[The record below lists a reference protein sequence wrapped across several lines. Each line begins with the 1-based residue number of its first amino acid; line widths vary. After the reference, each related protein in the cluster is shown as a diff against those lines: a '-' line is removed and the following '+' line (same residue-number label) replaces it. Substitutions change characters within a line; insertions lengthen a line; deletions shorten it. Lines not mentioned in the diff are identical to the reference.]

1 MSRIIIVIISLL
13 ALSACNPAG
22 GSSTPSATSA
32 HDATIENITNEEEF
46 YSESNISMENCHGTS
61 DVEQTVTRTE
71 TTTVE
76 VQIGTDLA
84 AELEGFVKAR
94 LETRFNVRI
103 NETKEVSQSFTVRVQ
118 AASSVEYKI
127 RWYETWRV
135 GELVIEELS
144 MRIPFRVRTGL
155 EGRLGTG
162 QPQSCSAVTA
172 VAQTSPSPEIAPT
185 TQAVATTAVPTT
197 PAPTGCTLTVLIA
210 DLNFRSGPSV
220 AYEIYRYLPIDSTA
234 PIIGRNGNWWYI
246 NYNGS
251 VGWVS
256 ALPDYTRAEGNCSS
270 VPSVNAPPLPP
281 TVRPTTQAP
290 VIVTTTAAP
299 VTPRRSLL
307 RCLGGEAYPD
317 LIESWELSEDGIVWT
332 FHLTQDVILADGNY
346 FSGSIVWDYF
356 GDRFYE
362 LPSVATV
369 QFADDFTMIID
380 MYEPATASFLCNL
393 ASFSF
398 EVQ

>member
-13 ALSACNPAG
+13 ALSACEPAG

-76 VQIGTDLA
+76 VQIGTDLEA
-84 AELEGFVKAR
+84 SLEGFVKAR

-162 QPQSCSAVTA
+162 QPQSCSDATA
-172 VAQTSPSPEIAPT
+172 GAQTSPSSQTAPT
-185 TQAVATTAVPTT
+185 TQGVATTAVPTT
-197 PAPTGCTLTVLIA
+197 PAPTGCTLTVLI
-210 DLNFRSGPSV
+210 DELNFRSGPSV
-220 AYEIYRYLPIDSTA
+220 EYEIYRYLPIDSTA

-281 TVRPTTQAP
+281 TVRPTTQVP

-299 VTPRRSLL
+299 LSSERSLL
-307 RCLGGEAYPD
+307 TCSGGISSPD
-317 LIESWELSEDGIVWT
+317 LFYAWEVSEDGTNWI
-332 FHLTQDVILADGNY
+332 FYLEQEIFLADGQY
-346 FSGSIVWDYF
+346 LTTSVVFDYF
-356 GDRFYE
+356 GDRLYS
-362 LPSVATV
+362 LQSVV
-369 QFADDFTMIID
+369 EVIIVDDFTLMIVLLE
-380 MYEPATASFLCNL
+380 MPSASFLCSL